1 MGIFDKIFGA
11 KEPAPNV
18 PIHPDDL
25 VLVKN
30 SDLKWWDSLS
40 LDNVISYEKQDN
52 KFREIA
58 LRNFVENEGLSI
70 EQAARKVR
78 KSFIF
83 YYGTLHEREDE
94 PFGFSGEDA
103 KLPYVLKD
111 RANRAIPKI
120 KKMSRQEIDSATSI
134 NALVR
139 KILRSE

>member
-1 MGIFDKIFGA
+1 MGIFDTIFSS
-11 KEPAPNV
+11 KEPAPKV

-25 VLVKN
+25 ILVKN
-30 SDLKWWDSLS
+30 SDLKWWDGLS

-58 LRNFVENEGLSI
+58 LRNFIKNEGMSI

-83 YYGTLHEREDE
+83 YYGTLREKEDE
-94 PFGFSGEDA
+94 PFRFHGDDA

-111 RANRAIPKI
+111 RANRAIPKL
-120 KKMSRQEIDSATSI
+120 KKMSRQELDAATSV
-134 NALVR
+134 NALIR

>member
-30 SDLKWWDSLS
+30 SDLRWWDSLS

-58 LRNFVENEGLSI
+58 LRNFVEKEGLSLI
-70 EQAARKVR
+70 H
-78 KSFIF
+78 I
-83 YYGTLHEREDE
+83 
-94 PFGFSGEDA
+94 
-103 KLPYVLKD
+103 
-111 RANRAIPKI
+111 
-120 KKMSRQEIDSATSI
+120 
-134 NALVR
+134 
-139 KILRSE
+139 